1 MSDAPTLPAPEG
13 ATEKRAPRR
22 ALFARFAPYASIL
35 LAILVI
41 TLIWFDA
48 FDDIVLADDR
58 THLQPILVA
67 AFLTAILL
75 PLALLIIKYEK
86 GLARS
91 CDAAEA
97 AMRARSEFL
106 AVMSHEIRT
115 PLNAV
120 LGFANTLLES
130 KLDTEQR
137 LNATALHAAGD
148 DLLRLLN
155 DILDFSSLDA
165 GRIPF
170 EDAPFSPAAVVDMT
184 VSIAKRSA
192 TAKGLALRVDI
203 DPDVP
208 SVLRGDAGRLRQM
221 LLNLLTNAIK
231 FTRSGE
237 IVVEARWLSGTATHA
252 TVQWSVTDSGI
263 GIAPDRIGGM
273 FTDFVQ
279 ADSSVNRR
287 VGGSGLGLAIC
298 KRIIDQMGGWI
309 GATSIVG
316 RGSTFTFRVTLP
328 ISELVIEA
336 EGSAG
341 SAIAGLKSHIVALGR
356 PLRILLAE
364 DNPTNQLVGKQ
375 LLREFDANVS
385 VASNGLEAVQ
395 SAGDFSYDVVLMDMQ
410 MPEMNGIEA
419 TRAIRARGGVHAR
432 VPIVALTANAY
443 PEDVKACLDAGMNG
457 FVAKPVGKCAL
468 AEAILRSLTGAF
480 AAPPQALNDAGYSDD
495 AAEAA
500 IIDPSAIDEFIAQ
513 VGCDSTDEI
522 VTVFL
527 SETERRLGVL
537 RGLPVNDQDAIRQEA
552 HTLKGSSGTFG
563 LMRLAML
570 SRKLERGAS
579 GIAPDDYHVALDGL
593 DDAFARSR
601 RELNIHLRK
610 TCENYAE
617 LAE

>member
-1 MSDAPTLPAPEG
+1 MSDAPTLPAPGG

-22 ALFARFAPYASIL
+22 AVFALFAPYASIL
-35 LAILVI
+35 LAILAV
-41 TLIWFDA
+41 TLIWLDA
-48 FDDIVLADDR
+48 FDDIFLADDR
-58 THLQPILVA
+58 THLQRIVVA

-75 PLALLIIKYEK
+75 PLALLIVKYEK
-86 GLARS
+86 GLARAR
-91 CDAAEA
+91 DAAEA

-120 LGFANTLLES
+120 LGFASALLES

-137 LNATALHAAGD
+137 LNATALHGAGD

-155 DILDFSSLDA
+155 DILDFSALDA

-184 VSIAKRSA
+184 VGIAKRNA
-192 TAKGLALRVDI
+192 TARGLMLRVDI
-203 DPDVP
+203 DPDIP
-208 SVLRGDAGRLRQM
+208 SALRGDAGRLRQV

-231 FTRSGE
+231 FTDRGE
-237 IVVEARWLSGTATHA
+237 IIVTARRLACTAENA
-252 TVQWSVTDSGI
+252 TVQWSVTDPGI
-263 GIAPDRIGGM
+263 GIAPDRIDGV
-273 FTDFVQ
+273 FSDFVQ
-279 ADSSVNRR
+279 ADSSANRR
-287 VGGSGLGLAIC
+287 FGGSGLGLAIC
-298 KRIIDQMGGWI
+298 KRIIEQMGGRI
-309 GATSIVG
+309 GAESVVG
-316 RGSTFTFRVTLP
+316 RGSTFTFSVTLRLGE
-328 ISELVIEA
+328 IAA
-336 EGSAG
+336 EVEDSAAG
-341 SAIAGLKSHIVALGR
+341 IAADLKAHIVALGR
-356 PLRILLAE
+356 PLRVLLAE

-375 LLREFDANVS
+375 MLREFDAS
-385 VASNGLEAVQ
+385 ISIASNGLEAVQ
-395 SAGDFSYDVVLMDMQ
+395 SAGEFAYDVILMDMQ
-410 MPEMNGIEA
+410 MPEMSGIEA
-419 TRAIRARGGVHAR
+419 ARAIRARGGANAQ

-443 PEDVKACLDAGMNG
+443 PEDVKACFEAGMND
-457 FVAKPVGKCAL
+457 FVAKPIRRSTL
-468 AEAILRSLTGAF
+468 PEAILRTLTGA
-480 AAPPQALNDAGYSDD
+480 AARPAVLSDSRD
-495 AAEAA
+495 VDSAAEAA
-500 IIDPSAIDEFIAQ
+500 IIDPTAVDEFIAQ

-537 RGLPVNDQDAIRQEA
+537 RGLPVDDHDAIRQEA

-579 GIAPDDYHVALDGL
+579 GIAPDDYHIALDRL
-593 DDAFARSR
+593 DDVFARSR
-601 RELNIHLRK
+601 HELNIHLRK